1 MAVLVNKRTVRI
13 EWGDCDPAGIV
24 YFPRYFA
31 IMDNCTVH
39 LFERATGITKY
50 QMQQKHGFAGF
61 PMVDTRAKFH
71 APTKYGDDV
80 IVDSKIVLFGKS
92 RFEVEHRLMKG
103 DQLCVEGFETRVWVG
118 LHPDDSKRLKSKPV
132 PEEIVKLF
140 GAPVRE
146 RA

>member
-1 MAVLVNKRTVRI
+1 V
-13 EWGDCDPAGIV
+13 
-24 YFPRYFA
+24 

-80 IVDSKIVLFGKS
+80 VVESKIVSFGKS

-118 LHPDDSKRLKSKPV
+118 SHPDDPKRIKSKPI

-146 RA
+146 SA